1 MFDMKQ
7 ILVRLSPGLARS
19 LERVAPGRGRKR
31 SEFIRDAILKAI
43 WAAEEVHTEAAYRK
57 WPQEPL
63 PFDPSVWAP
72 ESEAIHFSDEEVS
85 SMMRAAAAR
94 EDACGPET
102 PKATRRPRVRKTAG
116 APGATVRA
124 RTSARGAKRKRGER
138 RR

>member
-31 SEFIRDAILKAI
+31 SEFIRDAIIKAI

-63 PFDPSVWAP
+63 PFDASVWAP
-72 ESEAIHFSDEEVS
+72 ESEAIHPTDAELREMGLDPEELARPVRS
-85 SMMRAAAAR
+85 RRQGTRPRKHAAGTSAAA
-94 EDACGPET
+94 
-102 PKATRRPRVRKTAG
+102 
-116 APGATVRA
+116 
-124 RTSARGAKRKRGER
+124 SR
-138 RR
+138 RRRR